1 MFLVTALCNS
11 WKKVNSWTK
20 GRSRV
25 LNFWWHFSFTCF
37 FDFRVF
43 FLKHLKK
50 REKMGLSPKSV
61 RGWGKVLKI
70 ISFGPLSREILIC
83 FGPISRDI
91 WIYFGPLPRDIWI
104 YFGPL
109 PRDIWW
115 RWFRHNWRRMLKRR
129 EPKHRVTFSM
139 DPDSISK
146 QNKLNFDLF
155 HLINFISIFFSSPDC
170 IQYYYYED
178 VTQLIYS
185 SYNITH
191 KKNVPSW
198 LKKREK

>member
-1 MFLVTALCNS
+1 M
-11 WKKVNSWTK
+11 
-20 GRSRV
+20 
-25 LNFWWHFSFTCF
+25 
-37 FDFRVF
+37 
-43 FLKHLKK
+43 
-50 REKMGLSPKSV
+50 

-83 FGPISRDI
+83 FGPIS
-91 WIYFGPLPRDIWI
+91 RDIWI

-155 HLINFISIFFSSPDC
+155 HLINFISRFFSSPDC

-185 SYNITH
+185 FYNITH
-191 KKNVPSW
+191 KKCSI
-198 LKKREK
+198 LTKKKGKIASNSF